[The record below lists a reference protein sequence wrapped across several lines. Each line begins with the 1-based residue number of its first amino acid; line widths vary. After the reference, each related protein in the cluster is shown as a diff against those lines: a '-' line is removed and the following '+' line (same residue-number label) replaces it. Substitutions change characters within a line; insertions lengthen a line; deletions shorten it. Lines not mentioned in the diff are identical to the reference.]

1 MRNGALL
8 RLAQFKNEGA
18 FMKSK
23 FLLRNVVYALA
34 AINLLFWL
42 WNDGGLRFLG
52 LGPKPVQEPHRV
64 ENQVDPELL
73 TIKPAASES
82 K

>member
-1 MRNGALL
+1 VRNGALL

>member
-1 MRNGALL
+1 MN
-8 RLAQFKNEGA
+8 
-18 FMKSK
+18 SK
-23 FLLRNVVYALA
+23 YFWRNVVYALA

-52 LGPKPVQEPHRV
+52 LGPKPVQELHRL

>member
-1 MRNGALL
+1 MRMNSKNFWRNTVIVLAL
-8 RLAQFKNEGA
+8 
-18 FMKSK
+18 
-23 FLLRNVVYALA
+23 
-34 AINLLFWL
+34 INLLFWA
-42 WNDGGLRFLG
+42 WHADALRFLG
-52 LGPKPVQEPHRV
+52 LGPKPVQEPHRL

>member
-1 MRNGALL
+1 LQ
-8 RLAQFKNEGA
+8 RLAQFKNEGGC
-18 FMKSK
+18 MKSK
-23 FLLRNVVYALA
+23 FLLHNVVYVLA
-34 AINLLFWL
+34 VVNLLFWL

-52 LGPKPVQEPHRV
+52 LGPKLVQEPHRV

>member
-1 MRNGALL
+1 MN
-8 RLAQFKNEGA
+8 
-18 FMKSK
+18 SK
-23 FLLRNVVYALA
+23 LMLRNVVYILA
-34 AINLLFWL
+34 VANLLYWL
-42 WNDGGLRFLG
+42 WNDGSLRFLG
-52 LGPKPVQEPHRV
+52 LGPKPVQESHRL

>member
-1 MRNGALL
+1 MNSKNFWRNTVIV
-8 RLAQFKNEGA
+8 LAF
-18 FMKSK
+18 
-23 FLLRNVVYALA
+23 
-34 AINLLFWL
+34 INLLFWA
-42 WNDGGLRFLG
+42 WNAGALRFLG
-52 LGPKPVQEPHRV
+52 LGPKAVQEPHRL

>member
-1 MRNGALL
+1 MNSKNFWRNT
-8 RLAQFKNEGA
+8 
-18 FMKSK
+18 
-23 FLLRNVVYALA
+23 VIALA
-34 AINLLFWL
+34 LINLLFWA
-42 WNDGGLRFLG
+42 WNAGALRVLG
-52 LGPKPVQEPHRV
+52 LGPKPVQEPHRL

>member
-1 MRNGALL
+1 MN
-8 RLAQFKNEGA
+8 
-18 FMKSK
+18 SK
-23 FLLRNVVYALA
+23 YVWRNVVYALA

-52 LGPKPVQEPHRV
+52 LGPKPVQEPQRL
-64 ENQVDPELL
+64 ENHVDPELL
-73 TIKPAASES
+73 TIKPVASES

>member
-1 MRNGALL
+1 MN
-8 RLAQFKNEGA
+8 
-18 FMKSK
+18 SK
-23 FLLRNVVYALA
+23 YMLRNVVYALA
-34 AINLLFWL
+34 VANLLFWL
-42 WNDGGLRFLG
+42 WNDGSLRFLG
-52 LGPKPVQEPHRV
+52 LGPKLVQEPHRL

>member
-1 MRNGALL
+1 MN
-8 RLAQFKNEGA
+8 
-18 FMKSK
+18 SK
-23 FLLRNVVYALA
+23 YVWRNVVYALA

-52 LGPKPVQEPHRV
+52 LVPKPVQEPQRL

>member
-1 MRNGALL
+1 MN
-8 RLAQFKNEGA
+8 
-18 FMKSK
+18 SK
-23 FLLRNVVYALA
+23 YFWRNVVYVLA
-34 AINLLFWL
+34 VINLLFWL
-42 WNDGGLRFLG
+42 WNSGGLRFLG